1 MKFQVNRDVFSE
13 AVSFAVKLLPQR
25 TTLPILSGVLIE
37 AGAEALVLSSFD
49 YEVSAQTEI
58 AADVEE
64 QGRVLVS
71 GRLLAEIA
79 SKLPN
84 APVSVQVTESKVLVT
99 CGSANF
105 TLLAMPVEEYPSIP
119 QVQSQTGLLPA
130 DAFASAVAQVSVAAS
145 RDDVTPVITG
155 VQLEVTGN
163 TLSLVATD
171 RYRVAIREIDWD
183 SGEVEPQ
190 EAGAS
195 VTALVPARTLQE
207 VGKTFGHSGTISV
220 AITNTDERELIGF
233 TADKKTVTSL
243 LIKGNFPPV
252 KRLFPD
258 VVDNYAV
265 MNTAELMEA
274 TRRVSLVL
282 EREAALRFT
291 FTADGLTLEAIGS
304 EQAQASESIDAIL
317 TGEDTV
323 VSLKPQF
330 LLDGLGAVHSE
341 FVRISF
347 TKTDNPNKP
356 GPVLITSQSSKDQ
369 AGSDSYRYLLQ
380 PNLLLR

>member
-37 AGAEALVLSSFD
+37 STDAGLTLSSFD
-49 YEVSAQTEI
+49 YEVSTRTVI

-64 QGRVLVS
+64 AGRILVS
-71 GRLLAEIA
+71 GRLLADIA
-79 SKLPN
+79 SRLPG
-84 APVSVQVTESKVLVT
+84 APVQFSTEGSKISVR

-105 TLLAMPVEEYPSIP
+105 TLLSMPVEEYPTLPTIAA
-119 QVQSQTGLLPA
+119 QSGLLPA
-130 DAFASAVAQVSVAAS
+130 EAFSTAVSQVAVAAS

-155 VQLEVTGN
+155 VQLEVTEN
-163 TLSLVATD
+163 HLSLVATD
-171 RYRVAIREIDWD
+171 RYRVAIREVDWD
-183 SGEVEPQ
+183 SGDAKSAET
-190 EAGAS
+190 
-195 VTALVPARTLQE
+195 VTALVPARTLME
-207 VGKTFGHSGTISV
+207 IGKTFGHSGTISV
-220 AITNTDERELIGF
+220 AITNSDERELIAF
-233 TADKKTVTSL
+233 SADNKTVTSL
-243 LIKGNFPPV
+243 LINGIFPPV
-252 KRLFPD
+252 RRLFPD
-258 VVDNYAV
+258 TVDNYAV
-265 MNTAELMEA
+265 VNTADLMEA
-274 TRRVSLVL
+274 VRRVSLVL

-291 FTADGLTLEAIGS
+291 FTIDGVQLEAIGS
-304 EQAQASESIDAIL
+304 EQAQASETIDGHL
-317 TGEDTV
+317 NGEDTV

-369 AGSDSYRYLLQ
+369 PGADNYKYLLQ